1 MSIITLTTDFG
12 MKDYFV
18 AAIKGAIYSD
28 LPEARIVDI
37 THDISPFNI
46 TETAYI
52 IKNAYKHFPKGTIHI
67 IGVDSESNQENK
79 HIALKLDGHYFV
91 GTDNGII
98 SLLTQDINPEK
109 IVEITVQNE
118 IITGFSVLDVFIK
131 VACHIARGGSLDIV
145 GKNCSNYKIIRETQ
159 AIIATDNNSIKGA
172 IIYVDNYG
180 NAISNINRQLIKS
193 VGHGRPFEILA
204 GRHSFKTIHQKYS
217 DIVNFS
223 IPPEN
228 RYKDGVKLA
237 IYNSAGYL
245 EIALYRSNP
254 KTVGAA
260 VNLLGLD
267 YYASL
272 VINFE
277 S

>member
-1 MSIITLTTDFG
+1 MSIITLTSDFG

-18 AAIKGAIYSD
+18 AAIKGAIYTD
-28 LPEARIVDI
+28 LPEAKIVDI
-37 THDISPFNI
+37 THEISPFNI
-46 TETAYI
+46 METAYI

-67 IGVDSESNQENK
+67 IGVDSEANEENK

-98 SLLTQDINPEK
+98 SLLTQEINPEK

-118 IITGFSVLDVFIK
+118 ITTGFSVLDVFIK

-145 GKNCSNYKIIRETQ
+145 GKNCPNYKIIKETQ
-159 AIIATDNNSIKGA
+159 AIIASDNKSIKGT

-180 NAISNINRQLIKS
+180 NAISNIKKQMIQS
-193 VGHGRPFEILA
+193 VGHGRSFEILA

-217 DIVNFS
+217 DIVDFS
-223 IPPEN
+223 IPSEN

-237 IYNSAGYL
+237 IFNSSDYL
-245 EIALYRSNP
+245 EIALYKSDPN
-254 KTVGAA
+254 TVGAA

-267 YYASL
+267 YHAPII
-272 VINFE
+272 INFD

>member
-1 MSIITLTTDFG
+1 MSIITLTSDFG

-28 LPEARIVDI
+28 LPNAQIVDI
-37 THDISPFNI
+37 THNIAPFNI

-52 IKNAYKHFPKGTIHI
+52 IKNAYKHFPKGSIHI
-67 IGVDSESNQENK
+67 IGVDSEANKENK

-98 SLLTQDINPEK
+98 SLLTQELNPEK

-118 IITGFSVLDVFIK
+118 ITTGFSMLDVFVK

-145 GKNCSNYKIIRETQ
+145 GKNCLDYKIIKETQ
-159 AIIATDNNSIKGA
+159 AIISPDNKNIKGA

-180 NAISNINRQLIKS
+180 NSVSNINKQLVKT
-193 VGHGRPFEILA
+193 VGQGRPFEIVA

-217 DIVNFS
+217 DIVDFS

-237 IYNSAGYL
+237 IFNSADYL
-245 EIALYRSNP
+245 EIAIYRSNP

-267 YYASL
+267 YHAPL
-272 VINFE
+272 IINFN